1 MMTLKKKKSKSI
13 DIFGKNKGG
22 HHNCNSSSVSSLK
35 IQLKKNATTEDKKQD
50 EYMKIA
56 NKKKQSV
63 DLTPTLKPN
72 LNLSS
77 LSTSLEQQSKQ
88 SPNSKKLLSTL

>member
-35 IQLKKNATTEDKKQD
+35 IQLKKNATTEDKK
-50 EYMKIA
+50 
-56 NKKKQSV
+56 
-63 DLTPTLKPN
+63 
-72 LNLSS
+72 
-77 LSTSLEQQSKQ
+77 
-88 SPNSKKLLSTL
+88 